1 MSYSR
6 KLVSLIEHHADQLSH
21 KCADLIGSHPS
32 TASYH
37 SQDPDLIYRRV
48 FRVYSQLGTWISRET
63 SKEDIARLYAS
74 LGARRREE
82 GFELS
87 EVVSAL
93 HMTRR
98 VLWDHILDEGLLD
111 SALNLHLALELY
123 TLVVRFI
130 DRAVL
135 FAVIG
140 YEHGQVENEEG
151 LRAIAEPA
159 L

>member
-6 KLVSLIEHHADQLSH
+6 KLVSLIEHHADQLSR

-32 TASYH
+32 TPTYH
-37 SQDPDLIYRRV
+37 SQDPELIYRRT
-48 FRVYSQLGTWISRET
+48 FRVYSQLGMWISRET
-63 SKEDIARLYAS
+63 SKEEIARLYTS

-82 GFELS
+82 GFRLS
-87 EVVSAL
+87 EVISAL

-111 SALNLHLALELY
+111 SALDLHLALELY

-135 FAVIG
+135 FATIG
-140 YEHGQVENEEG
+140 YEQGNVESPES
-151 LRAIAEPA
+151 LHAIAEPA